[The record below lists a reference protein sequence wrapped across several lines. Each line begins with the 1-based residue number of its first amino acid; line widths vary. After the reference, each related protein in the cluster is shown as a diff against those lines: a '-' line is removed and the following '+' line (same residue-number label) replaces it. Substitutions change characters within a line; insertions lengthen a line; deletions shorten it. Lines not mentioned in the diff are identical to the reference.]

1 MKTMFETLN
10 SNNPN
15 DPKVSGNISSSE
27 MRHDILDTQTRKEKW
42 CKRDLKR
49 TKKKPD
55 RITASRV
62 RKAPKKYK
70 QQHSNPINK
79 W

>member
-1 MKTMFETLN
+1 MKTMLETLN

-27 MRHDILDTQTRKEKW
+27 MRHDILNTQTRKEKW

-49 TKKKPD
+49 TKKTD

>member
-1 MKTMFETLN
+1 MKTMLEIL
-10 SNNPN
+10 NPN
-15 DPKVSGNISSSE
+15 NLKVSGNISSSE

-62 RKAPKKYK
+62 RKAPKKIQTTTFK
-70 QQHSNPINK
+70 SDQ
-79 W
+79 

>member
-1 MKTMFETLN
+1 MKTMLETLN

-49 TKKKPD
+49 TKKKKTD

-62 RKAPKKYK
+62 STKKIQTTTFK
-70 QQHSNPINK
+70 SDQ
-79 W
+79 